1 MQVQVAIGANHHFE
15 LREAL
20 LVYRDNHTS
29 FITRHEAT
37 VHKDAP
43 PTSVLHSLLLLHLSS
58 PWCGLSEALSLPRCC
73 RRTSSP
79 KGIE

>member
-20 LVYRDNHTS
+20 LVYRDNNSS
-29 FITRHEAT
+29 FITRHKAT
-37 VHKDAP
+37 VRKDVP
-43 PTSVLHSLLLLHLSS
+43 RSLLLSHSLS
-58 PWCGLSEALSLPRCC
+58 PWCGLSVAVSLPRCC

-79 KGIE
+79 MGIE